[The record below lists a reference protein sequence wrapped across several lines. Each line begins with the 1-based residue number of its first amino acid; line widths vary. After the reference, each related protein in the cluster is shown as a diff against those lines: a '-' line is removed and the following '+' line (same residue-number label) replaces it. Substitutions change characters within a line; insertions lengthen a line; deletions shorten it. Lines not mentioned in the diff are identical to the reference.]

1 MKTYCID
8 IDGTICTISVND
20 YSSAEPY
27 TDRIEQLNCLYD
39 EGNRLIYFTARGSLS
54 GLNHEELTKK
64 QLKEWGVKYHEILFG
79 KPAADY
85 YIDDKATDIFLWFEN

>member
-20 YSSAEPY
+20 YSAAEPY
-27 TDRIEQLNCLYD
+27 FDRIEQLNSLYD

-54 GLNHEELTKK
+54 GQNHKELTRK

-79 KPAADY
+79 
-85 YIDDKATDIFLWFEN
+85 